1 MASGDTNVSICNKA
15 LLLLG
20 AESITSFTDGSLAAA
35 ACSSLYPEVKA
46 TTLAMYPWSFSIAK
60 IQLARDTAT
69 PATEYTY
76 QYVLPS
82 DMLTGVPRSVFLSSQ
97 PGAGAYKRWEIGRS
111 ALGASVLMTEA
122 TEIHIDYQQSVSEG
136 QMPSYFVQLLA
147 YQMAWHL
154 AEIITDQTTKM
165 QMWKSEAVGTPSEG
179 GRGGYFR
186 QAVNIDS
193 AGQTPQVIADYMLVE
208 VRG

>member
-1 MASGDTNVSICNKA
+1 MAAGDTQVSICNKA
-15 LLLLG
+15 LILLG
-20 AESITSFTDGSLAAA
+20 AESITSFADGSLSAA
-35 ACSSLYPEVKA
+35 ACSNIYPEVKA
-46 TTLAMYPWSFSIAK
+46 TTLALYPWSFSIAK

-69 PATEYTY
+69 PNTEYTY

-82 DMLTGVPRSVFLSSQ
+82 DLLTGVPRAVFVSSS
-97 PGAGAYKRWEIGRS
+97 PGAAVYKKWEIGRS
-111 ALGASVLMTEA
+111 DLGLPVLMTEA
-122 TEIHIDYQQSVSEG
+122 TEIYIDYQQSVSEG
-136 QMPSYFVQLLA
+136 QMPSYFVQLLV
-147 YQMAWHL
+147 YQLSWHL
-154 AEIITDQTTKM
+154 AEIITDQIGKL
-165 QMWKSEAVGTPSEG
+165 QLWKTEAVGTPSEG